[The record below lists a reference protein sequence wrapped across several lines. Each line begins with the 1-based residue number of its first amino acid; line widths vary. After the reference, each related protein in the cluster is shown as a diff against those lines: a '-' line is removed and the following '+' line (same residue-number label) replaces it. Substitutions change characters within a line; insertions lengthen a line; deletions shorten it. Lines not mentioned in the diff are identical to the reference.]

1 MIISNRIITGH
12 SIRPSKNKYQMKYFF
27 LFVAAILTLTCNGQA
42 DSAFF
47 KRIAADTGR
56 MRMNLDAIYNRPF
69 LQMGKAPVSVGGYL
83 EANTSYFGTD
93 GVTEGLSFQLPRLTV
108 FMASPIKRRIKFLTE
123 IEFEE
128 GGREINIEF
137 ASMDIEFHPLLNLR
151 GGIVMNPIGSF
162 NQNHDGPRWEFI
174 SRPISSTTIIPS
186 TWSNVGFGMYGK
198 YARNQL
204 IWAYEAYLTNGFDD
218 QIINN
223 AENRTWLPASK
234 GNTERFEESFN
245 GVPLV
250 TVKTAMRHRKVGELG
265 VSWMGGVYNKFMVE
279 GVEIDKQRRVDLV
292 AIDFNTTLPKIN
304 TYFNGEWVWAM
315 VDVPGSYVQN
325 FGSRQQGGF
334 LDIVQPVLRRSM
346 LGWEN
351 ATLNVAFRTEYTDYN
366 VGAFRETGENIFDHI
381 FAIVP
386 GISFRP
392 SQQTVI
398 RFNYRYHWEKDIL
411 GNDPSRTAGFQFGFS
426 TYF

>member
-1 MIISNRIITGH
+1 
-12 SIRPSKNKYQMKYFF
+12 MKK
-27 LFVAAILTLTCNGQA
+27 LFYTFCYLLPGLALAQT
-42 DSAFF
+42 DSAFI
-47 KRIAADTGR
+47 KRMPADTGR

-69 LQMGKAPVSVGGYL
+69 LTVGKAPVSVGGYL

-93 GVTEGLSFQLPRLTV
+93 GVSEGLSFQLPRLTV
-108 FMASPIKRRIKFLTE
+108 FMASPIKKRIRFLTE

-186 TWSNVGFGMYGK
+186 TWSNVGFGVYGK
-198 YARNQL
+198 YARGQL
-204 IWAYEAYLTNGFDD
+204 VFAYEAYLTNGFDD

-223 AENRTWLPASK
+223 TENRTWLPASK
-234 GNTERFEESFN
+234 NNPERFEESFN
-245 GVPLV
+245 GVPLA
-250 TVKTAMRHRKVGELG
+250 TAKLAVRHRKVGELG

-279 GVEIDKQRRVDLV
+279 GVEVDKQRRVDLL
-292 AIDFNTTLPKIN
+292 AIDFNSTVRNSN
-304 TYFNGEWVWAM
+304 TYINAEWVWAM
-315 VDVPGSYVQN
+315 IDVPSTYVQQ
-325 FGSRQQGGF
+325 FGNRQNGGF
-334 LDIVQPVLRRSM
+334 IDIVQPVLHRSM

-351 ATLNVAFRTEYTDYN
+351 SSLNLALRTEYTDYN
-366 VGAFRETGENIFDHI
+366 VGSFFETGGQIYDQVI
-381 FAIVP
+381 AIVP

-398 RFNYRYHWEKDIL
+398 RFNYRYHWQKDVL